1 MIVYVDTSAAAKRIV
16 REAESDALARYLD
29 ELAEQD
35 RLVSSRILETELRRI
50 ATRRELPQYK
60 ATAIL
65 DLVDLFEP
73 SPGIFHEAGILP
85 GRDLRSLD
93 ALHLATA
100 LRVGADLVVAYDRN
114 LLSAATHL
122 GLETVSPA

>member
-1 MIVYVDTSAAAKRIV
+1 MIVYVDTSAAAKRILL
-16 REAESDALARYLD
+16 EAESDALARFLD

-50 ATRRELPQYK
+50 ATRREIAQAQ
-60 ATAIL
+60 ATAVL
-65 DLVDLFEP
+65 DLVDLVDP

-100 LRVGADLVVAYDRN
+100 LRVGADVMVAYDRH
-114 LLSAATHL
+114 LLAAAASL
-122 GLETVSPA
+122 GLDTVNPA